1 MIRTAI
7 LTTIIIMCIPTLR
20 AQNGDDDIF
29 RELELQ
35 EFQYQRPK
43 NYCQRLYGYYR
54 YIDDGTTLIKG
65 RQQKLY
71 RVYEGVF
78 ELDVRYN
85 KDEDDGATVIAGRDL
100 VHPEKSGKFV
110 EFYELQPYTFL
121 EHARKH
127 PKVFT
132 LKTSGDTTRI
142 YSKRGLSGTAIKDKA
157 NEELRIDYNALAPD
171 TTMSLNLIIIR
182 ARLSNVFAKAVYRL
196 DDVDDNY
203 VPQGYLK
210 HIVFDGD
217 IDVEMSKDIRD
228 IYHEHTELYIDS
240 VAYLTKEEYKADK
253 KISKAERTKRHGY
266 TAKDIDRLKEKL
278 GVAPLSAEIYQRIE
292 DQRDWEDDFEQMREA
307 DKRKKTAAKVAEKI
321 AEKNK

>member
-1 MIRTAI
+1 MIRTVI
-7 LTTIIIMCIPTLR
+7 LTTMIIMCIPTLR

-54 YIDDGTTLIKG
+54 YIDDGISLILG
-65 RQQKLY
+65 RQLKLY

-78 ELDVRYN
+78 ELDVRYH

-110 EFYELQPYTFL
+110 DFYELRPYTFL
-121 EHARKH
+121 EHARKR

-132 LKTSGDTTRI
+132 LETSGDTTRI
-142 YSKRGLSGTAIKDKA
+142 YSKRGLAGIAIKDKA
-157 NEELRIDYNALAPD
+157 NEELRIDYNVLAPD
-171 TTMSLNLIIIR
+171 TTMTINLLIIR
-182 ARLSNVFAKAVYRL
+182 GRLSNAFAKAVYNL
-196 DDVDDNY
+196 DDIDDNY

-210 HIVFDGD
+210 RIIFDGD
-217 IDVEMSKDIRD
+217 IDIEMSKDVRD

-240 VAYLTKEEYKADK
+240 VSYLTKEEYKADK
-253 KISKAERTKRHGY
+253 KIPKAERAKRHGY
-266 TAKDIDRLKEKL
+266 TLEDIDRLKKKH

-292 DQRDWEDDFEQMREA
+292 DQRDWEDDFEQMKEA
-307 DKRKKTAAKVAEKI
+307 DKRRKTITKVTDRL
-321 AEKNK
+321 